1 MPRTLVVIQSRLS
14 SSRLP
19 GKALLTLA
27 GRPVAV
33 LCAQRAGSTG
43 LPVLVATSDDPSD
56 DGLAMTLSS
65 HGIACH
71 RGSLEDVLGRMATAT
86 SALDDDD
93 RVVRLTADNVFPDGT
108 FIDTLLS
115 TFANAGVDYLGTSS
129 PDDGLPYGMSA
140 EVFTA
145 RALRKAAEQA
155 KTAFDRE
162 HVTPY
167 IRRHMRM
174 RTFQAPDAEPVWR
187 ELRCTLDT
195 FDDYL
200 RLLAIFTN
208 VTAPETTNWRDLVQI
223 LVRQTRPAPIGTL
236 FTLGTAQLGLAYGIA
251 NTVGQPTSDQTR
263 ALIHQALELGVNS
276 IDTARAYGL
285 SEARLG
291 VALERRSSRPRVIT
305 KLSPLAE
312 FDAQATPAAVRHAV
326 RASIFESCHALRQPR
341 LDTVL
346 LHRWAHRTEWEAA
359 AWNELLNLK
368 NEGIVGTL
376 GVSVSG
382 PEEAREA
389 LRDENVS
396 HIQCPVNLLDWRWRT
411 SQFLAAVADRPD
423 VEFFARSVY
432 LQGLLLLPP
441 SRWPRYEGAPPQHLA
456 GILSA
461 LVSQLKRENREDLC
475 LAYVRGLPWIK
486 SLVIGLETPAQLHS
500 NVKLFR
506 HPPLNENERSI
517 VERAIPTLPDTLLNP
532 AKWVTS

>member
-71 RGSLEDVLGRMATAT
+71 RGSLEDVLGRMAAAT
-86 SALDDDD
+86 SALGDDD

-115 TFANAGVDYLGTSS
+115 AFTSADVDYLGTSS

-140 EVFTA
+140 EIFSA
-145 RALRKAAEQA
+145 RALREAAEQA
-155 KTAFDRE
+155 SDAFDRE

-167 IRRHMRM
+167 IRRHARM
-174 RTFQAPDAEPVWR
+174 KTFHMPEADPVWR

-200 RLLAIFTN
+200 RLLAVFADGT
-208 VTAPETTNWRDLVQI
+208 TPESTNWRDLIQC
-223 LVRQTRPAPIGTL
+223 LARQTKPGPTGPL
-236 FTLGTAQLGLAYGIA
+236 FALGTAQLGLPYGVA
-251 NTVGQPTSDQTR
+251 NTAGQPTPGQTR
-263 ALIHQALELGVNS
+263 ALIHQALELGINS

-285 SEARLG
+285 SERRIG
-291 VALERRSSRPRVIT
+291 SALERLSSRPRVIT
-305 KLSPLAE
+305 KLSPLADLGLE
-312 FDAQATPAAVRHAV
+312 AEENTIRHAI

-346 LHRWAHRTEWEAA
+346 LHRWEHRTQWRAA

-368 NEGIVGTL
+368 NDGVIGRL
-376 GVSVSG
+376 GVSVSS
-382 PEEAREA
+382 PEEAGKA
-389 LRDENVS
+389 LCDENVS

-411 SQFLAAVADRPD
+411 REFLASAARRPD

-432 LQGLLLLPP
+432 LKGLLLLPP
-441 SRWPRYEGAPPQHLA
+441 NRWPRYDGETPEHLD
-456 GILSA
+456 GILTT
-461 LVSQLKRENREDLC
+461 LVSQLKRESRQDLR

-486 SLVIGLETPAQLHS
+486 NLVIGLETPVQLQD
-500 NVKLFR
+500 NVLLFK
-506 HPPLNENERSI
+506 HPPLDENERRI
-517 VERAIPTLPDTLLNP
+517 VERAIPTLPEALLNP
-532 AKWVTS
+532 AKWATP